1 MVFSSLI
8 FLFLFLPVALGLYY
22 AAGRRL
28 RNPVLLALSWAFYFW
43 GSAEVLGILIVSTL
57 LDYLIGLKIDGAK
70 DRGSAKKWAA
80 FSIVVNL
87 AFLAYFKYAN
97 FFVNELNGAL
107 SSLGAGDLPWAE
119 VLLPTGISFFTFHKI
134 TYIVD
139 IYRGTKKAFRSFVD
153 FALYIAFFPQL
164 IAGPIVRFH
173 EIADQ
178 ITGRQE
184 NAGDFY
190 RGVVRF
196 LWGLVKKVLIAD
208 ACGEIAD
215 AVFAL
220 SPMYLDT
227 KSAWLG
233 VFSYAMQIYFDFSAY
248 ADMAIGLGLMFGF
261 RLPEN
266 FSRPYSALSI
276 TDFWRRW
283 HITLS
288 NFFRDYL
295 YIPLGGNKAG
305 AGRAYFNLLV
315 VFTLCGLWHGA
326 KWTFLAWGLYHGGL
340 LIFERATGLRRVEPG
355 RGEAARRGATFIL
368 VLVGWALFRAGSLG
382 EAALFVRAM
391 FVPVDLPM
399 PIEVSL
405 ALNARNAVFLALSS
419 IVLFLPRE
427 FSLYRVFDEKRPAL
441 SLALTAGLFVLALYS
456 FSFIAGGSFNPF
468 IYFRF

>member
-8 FLFLFLPVALGLYY
+8 FLFLFLPMALVCYY

-28 RNPVLLALSWAFYFW
+28 RNAVLLAFSWAFYFW

-57 LDYLIGLKIDGAK
+57 TDYLIGLEIDGAK
-70 DRGSAKKWAA
+70 DRRGAKRWAA
-80 FSIVVNL
+80 FSIIVNL

-97 FFVNELNGAL
+97 FFVGELSGVL
-107 SSLGAGDLPWAE
+107 SLFGGGPLPWAE

-178 ITGRQE
+178 ITGRRE
-184 NAGDFY
+184 NTGDFY
-190 RGVVRF
+190 TGVVRF

-220 SPMYLDT
+220 SPMHLDT

-248 ADMAIGLGLMFGF
+248 ADMAVGLGLMFGF
-261 RLPEN
+261 KLPEN
-266 FSRPYSALSI
+266 FRRPYSALSI

-288 NFFRDYL
+288 SWCRDYVYMFAL
-295 YIPLGGNKAG
+295 S
-305 AGRAYFNLLV
+305 AGRRPWLAVLASMLILGV
-315 VFTLCGLWHGA
+315 WHELSA
-326 KWTFLAWGLYHGGL
+326 RYLAWGIYHGAGIAVWQGFQKAKL
-340 LIFERATGLRRVEPG
+340 PGIIPSSVATAYGTKRARE
-355 RGEAARRGATFIL
+355 
-368 VLVGWALFRAGSLG
+368 
-382 EAALFVRAM
+382 
-391 FVPVDLPM
+391 
-399 PIEVSL
+399 
-405 ALNARNAVFLALSS
+405 N
-419 IVLFLPRE
+419 PR
-427 FSLYRVFDEKRPAL
+427 P
-441 SLALTAGLFVLALYS
+441 
-456 FSFIAGGSFNPF
+456 
-468 IYFRF
+468 